1 MKQKFIKEVKGH
13 FNLRKPKG
21 SKPTDVFFVVRLDG
35 KQYKLSSGMKVYPD
49 QWDSKGQQAI
59 ESNMLSK
66 LDNRNNKLVNEK
78 INTIKSDFMDFL
90 QYLCTSLEEPQDL
103 IEILRE
109 YIYKNMNKRSKTN
122 KKNVDVESI
131 INKAF
136 EYYYTYISQVKKSSY
151 AQNETRLKLFTTY
164 IQKKNLNNNIE
175 VFSQAGFNAY
185 KAYLTDKVNSDEE
198 FGISRLN
205 DALQLI
211 ARLINKVLAVEDD
224 YLQYK
229 IGTVNFV
236 KMQDKRT
243 QEDICRFPLY
253 DDEIQAVIDCDTLT
267 EKEQEYRTVFLL
279 QCECGLR
286 VSDLQTLMN
295 GEGEQENDI
304 ISVLTKKEEDK
315 GLYAQVHITP
325 KLEQYLFKE
334 VPNFK
339 LINIKKFNEGE
350 YNKTIKAI
358 CEKAGLER
366 IISWKDSKGK
376 KQKSKLYEV
385 VVNHCFRHTFITN
398 KVKEGV
404 PYDVLCLMTGH
415 ADDRMIK
422 EVYANL
428 TKEDKRDKVS
438 KYYGGQVENKESS
451 TPHRTANVIDAVFG
465 YDKLMQLQD
474 LQKNGTDL
482 RNLPLT
488 KDCIQ
493 IVLST
498 ANLNKAIDYSKG
510 KDLTQLKEKA
520 LELYGI
526 IRALTIM
533 QYNPNIYHIYEYKL
547 FKFGFIEDMLPMDM
561 IEDMFREPTEDEI
574 AEAQLEEH
582 LKHLSRLNNKM
593 EEGND
598 TSD

>member
-59 ESNMLSK
+59 ESNTLSK
-66 LDNRNNKLVNEK
+66 LDNRNNKLVNVK
-78 INTIKSDFMDFL
+78 INRIRCCYMDFL
-90 QYLCTSLEEPQDL
+90 KYLCGTKEEITDKGKL
-103 IEILRE
+103 LRT
-109 YIYKNMNKRSKTN
+109 YIYQEMKQSTKNKT
-122 KKNVDVESI
+122 DFDAERI
-131 INKAF
+131 ISEAF
-136 EYYYTYISQVKKSSY
+136 EHYYKYTKQVKSSSLRQY
-151 AQNETRLKLFTTY
+151 ETTLKRFTDY
-164 IQKKNLNNNIE
+164 LQEKGLVNDKR
-175 VFSQAGFNAY
+175 VFSQSGLNDFKN
-185 KAYLTDKVNSDEE
+185 YLTDKVHSNEKI
-198 FGISRLN
+198 GYSRLN
-205 DALQLI
+205 DAVKLI
-211 ARLINKVLAVEDD
+211 ARLINNVLIVESKYLKYEFSPVKFIKADD
-224 YLQYK
+224 R
-229 IGTVNFV
+229 
-236 KMQDKRT
+236 RT

-286 VSDLQTLMN
+286 VSDLQRLMN
-295 GEGEQENDI
+295 GEGEQKDDI

-334 VPNFK
+334 VPSFK

-366 IISWKDSKGK
+366 VISWKDSKGK
-376 KQKSKLYEV
+376 KQKSKLHEV

-404 PYDVLCLMTGH
+404 PYDVICLMTGH
-415 ADDRMIK
+415 ADDKMIK

-438 KYYGGQVENKESS
+438 KYYGKQVENKESS
-451 TPHRTANVIDAVFG
+451 TPNRKANVIDAVFG

-482 RNLPLT
+482 RNFSLT
-488 KDCIQ
+488 KECIQ

-498 ANLNKAIDYSKG
+498 ANLNKAIEYCKD
-510 KDLTQLKEKA
+510 KDLTQLKQKA

-526 IRALTIM
+526 VRTLTIM
-533 QYNPNIYHIYEYKL
+533 QYNPKIYQIYEYKL
-547 FKFGFIEDMLPMDM
+547 YKFGFIEDMLPIDV
-561 IEDMFREPTEDEI
+561 IEENMFREPTEEELI
-574 AEAQLEEH
+574 EAQLEEH
-582 LKHLSRLNNKM
+582 IKWLNQK
-593 EEGND
+593 
-598 TSD
+598 